1 MNKYLFMIILGILIY
16 YLINNKD
23 GFSVGSIGWAILK
36 DHADNESQNPEDYD
50 FYYNPLYNR
59 DDIENNFP
67 DARQIYVF
75 DIDDSGKTIEPINY
89 NTTTDDIVNFG
100 TLQFQYY
107 VGKKDHDYDVT
118 AACSVEIDI
127 NRLLQQNVKSIIRI
141 ILRVYKKEKP
151 EDRPLFYEEG
161 KIPFGSAILHTIKN
175 PNIPLFYTASRFY
188 YTVANLVRN
197 GNINDLTIIEPPGDA
212 TISSMTGLFSPGSM
226 DSSISSSVI
235 AFSTCL
241 YVNLNRDVVET
252 ATSLYFNPDQ
262 EIGSDLSDEE
272 IRTFIKSH
280 IPDTTIESDRTRI
293 EGVIDSISI
302 PNGILKTRV
311 FIVLKPK
318 DITNMEDFFEKN
330 VRITRKYGVMS
341 RRTTSQEI
349 INSNQKIS
357 ETPPQMDSTQGRLL
371 YSYDKWKAKVFLSNM
386 QKEVIRKFS

>member
-16 YLINNKD
+16 SFINNKD

-36 DHADNESQNPEDYD
+36 DRADNQSQNPEDYD
-50 FYYNPLYNR
+50 FYYNPLFDG
-59 DDIENNFP
+59 DDIRNNFP
-67 DARQIYVF
+67 DARQIYTF
-75 DIDDSGKTIEPINY
+75 DIDDTGKTIEPINY

-107 VGKKDHDYDVT
+107 AGNRDHSYDMT
-118 AACSVEIDI
+118 AACSVEFDI
-127 NRLLQQNVKSIIRI
+127 NRILQRKVNEIFIRI
-141 ILRVYKKEKP
+141 LMVYRRLKNI
-151 EDRPLFYEEG
+151 EDRPSFYEEG
-161 KIPFGSAILHTIKN
+161 KMPFKRAILHTIKN

-197 GNINDLTIIEPPGDA
+197 GNINDLTINEPPDDA
-212 TISSMTGLFSPGSM
+212 TISSMTSIFSPGSM

-252 ATSLYFNPDQ
+252 ATSLYFNPGQ
-262 EIGSDLSDEE
+262 EIGSDLSDEQ

-293 EGVIDSISI
+293 EGVIDSI
-302 PNGILKTRV
+302 PLHNLKTRV
-311 FIVLKPK
+311 FILLKPR
-318 DITNMEDFFEKN
+318 DITNMEDFFENN
-330 VRITRKYGVMS
+330 VRITWKYGVMS
-341 RRTTSQEI
+341 QRTTSQAI
-349 INSNQKIS
+349 INSNQQIS

-371 YSYDKWKAKVFLSNM
+371 YRYSRWEAIVFLSDM
-386 QKEVIRKFS
+386 QTETLALF